1 MIYEIPYVSGGGN
14 SMPKQP
20 KKLESHNNKLN
31 VKKDD
36 SVFVITGKDKG
47 KKGRIIAAYPRENRV
62 LVEGVNMIKKHTKPS
77 QANPQGGIISQE
89 APIHVSNVM
98 LIDPK
103 SGQPTRVGYKLL
115 DNGKK
120 VRIAKKSGEVID

>member
-1 MIYEIPYVSGGGN
+1 
-14 SMPKQP
+14 MPRL
-20 KKLESHNNKLN
+20 KKIKESHNNKLH

-36 SVFVITGKDKG
+36 TVIVITGKDKG

-62 LVEGVNMIKKHTKPS
+62 LVEGINMVKKHAKPT
-77 QANPQGGIISQE
+77 QQNPQGGILDQE

-103 SGQPTRVGYKLL
+103 SGKPTRVGYKVLE
-115 DNGKK
+115 NGEK
-120 VRIAKKSGEVID
+120 VRIAKKSGEVIDK

>member
-1 MIYEIPYVSGGGN
+1 
-14 SMPKQP
+14 MPKT
-20 KKLESHNNKLN
+20 KKRLESHNNKLH

-36 SVFVITGKDKG
+36 TVMVITGKDKG
-47 KKGRIIAAYPRENRV
+47 KKGRVIVAYPRENRV
-62 LVEGVNMIKKHTKPS
+62 LVEGINMVKKHAKPS
-77 QANPQGGIISQE
+77 QQNPQGGIITQE

-103 SGQPTRVGYKLL
+103 SGLPTRIGYKVL

-120 VRIAKKSGEVID
+120 VRVAKRSGEVID

>member
-1 MIYEIPYVSGGGN
+1 
-14 SMPKQP
+14 MPKQP

-36 SVFVITGKDKG
+36 TVFVITGKDKG

-62 LVEGVNMIKKHTKPS
+62 LVEGVNLIKKHTKPS
-77 QANPQGGIISQE
+77 QSNPQGGIISQE

-103 SGQPTRVGYKLL
+103 SGQPTRVGYKVL